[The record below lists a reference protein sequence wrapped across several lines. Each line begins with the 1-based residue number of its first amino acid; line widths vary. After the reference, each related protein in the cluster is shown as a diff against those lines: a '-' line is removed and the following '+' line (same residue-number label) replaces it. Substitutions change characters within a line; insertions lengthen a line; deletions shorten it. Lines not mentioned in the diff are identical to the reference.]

1 MNKVTKNCG
10 CQLTCKATAALEK
23 QTCEEIKK
31 EDKPLQELL
40 NEKQPEDE
48 K

>member
-1 MNKVTKNCG
+1 MSKVTKTCG
-10 CQLTCKATAALEK
+10 CKLTCKATAALEK
-23 QTCEEIKK
+23 ETCEEIKK

-40 NEKQPEDE
+40 DDNKPEGT

>member
-1 MNKVTKNCG
+1 MSKVKKTCG
-10 CQLTCKATAALEK
+10 CKLTCKATAALEK
-23 QTCEEIKK
+23 ETCEEIKK

-40 NEKQPEDE
+40 DDKQPEDE